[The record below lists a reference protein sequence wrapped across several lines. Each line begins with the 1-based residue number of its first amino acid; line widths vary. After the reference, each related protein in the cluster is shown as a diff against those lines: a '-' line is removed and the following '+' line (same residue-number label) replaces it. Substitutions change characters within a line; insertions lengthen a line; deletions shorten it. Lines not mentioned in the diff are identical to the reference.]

1 MFHLWEAT
9 SIHIHPYP
17 SISIHGSCWTLATS
31 WQVFRWHHWH
41 LLAASVAFCCLFYI
55 FLPPKISFK
64 YVPKCTQRC
73 QMTLRFQRQSPGSA
87 NGASQALAAT
97 QNDECN
103 ESSAGWISEYAL
115 RTSCFNFISSTESTK
130 SKFCKTH
137 KVTDIRSA
145 GPFRPISVPSQGPL
159 KPVLAIPA
167 PAKPGR
173 GDIPASLVIPSSL
186 TWICSGNRSSKRT
199 QSSPQ
204 LQRASSCNAV

>member
-1 MFHLWEAT
+1 MLDP
-9 SIHIHPYP
+9 SHI
-17 SISIHGSCWTLATS
+17 LAR
-31 WQVFRWHHWH
+31 FP
-41 LLAASVAFCCLFYI
+41 LASLAFVGCFCCLLLPFLHFFY
-55 FLPPKISFK
+55 PKKSALN
-64 YVPKCTQRC
+64 VPKCTQRC

-115 RTSCFNFISSTESTK
+115 RTSCFNFISSTESTE

-159 KPVLAIPA
+159 KPLLAIPA

-173 GDIPASLVIPSSL
+173 GDIPASLIPSSL
-186 TWICSGNRSSKRT
+186 TWICSGDRSSKRT